1 MQRFIEQQNIAYL
14 ERLLATEATSG
25 RSRHLVQE
33 QLLAARRRLAAL
45 DAARAGFRSKPPLE
59 RLPVLAHA
67 APQMARQFHRQFEA
81 AAMPL
86 LLLDPGPGLRIV
98 EANADYA
105 TATMIEPG
113 KVTGEKLFDVFPDN
127 PGDPFADGVANLFD
141 SLHIVAETGR
151 QHAMPVQ
158 RYDVRS
164 PSGKF
169 VERHW
174 RPVNSPV
181 TNESGELAFILHRVI
196 DVTPP
201 FPRRAG

>member
-25 RSRHLVQE
+25 RSRHLVEQ
-33 QLLAARRRLAAL
+33 QLLATRRRLATL
-45 DAARAGFRSKPPLE
+45 NAARAGFRSKPQIE
-59 RLPVLAHA
+59 RQPVLPRAT
-67 APQMARQFHRQFEA
+67 PQITRQFYRQFEA
-81 AAMPL
+81 AATPL
-86 LLLDPGPGLRIV
+86 LLLDPGPGLHIV

-105 TATMIEPG
+105 TATMIESG
-113 KVTGEKLFDVFPDN
+113 KVAGEKLFDVFPDN

-141 SLHIVAETGR
+141 SLRIVAETGR
-151 QHAMPVQ
+151 EHAMAVQ
-158 RYDVRS
+158 RYDVRG

-201 FPRRAG
+201 LSRQAG